1 MDWNRNKPKNTCHGV
16 RMLLFYNSELDLCE
30 ISEKRSN
37 AK

>member
-1 MDWNRNKPKNTCHGV
+1 MDSNRNKPQNTCRGV
-16 RMLLFYNSELDLCE
+16 RMMVFYNNELDLCE